1 VCITLI
7 QRYRKQNLAVYYFVR
22 SARELIRISHLQN
35 DCAAVEYGTLVLI
48 QIQFYAF
55 RVEKGGMKGKGE
67 GMEMGCSLK
76 WMFWV
81 CLTGVLGASLRLA
94 SAIDNI
100 CFTND
105 VIIS

>member
-1 VCITLI
+1 
-7 QRYRKQNLAVYYFVR
+7 
-22 SARELIRISHLQN
+22 
-35 DCAAVEYGTLVLI
+35 
-48 QIQFYAF
+48 
-55 RVEKGGMKGKGE
+55 MKGKGE